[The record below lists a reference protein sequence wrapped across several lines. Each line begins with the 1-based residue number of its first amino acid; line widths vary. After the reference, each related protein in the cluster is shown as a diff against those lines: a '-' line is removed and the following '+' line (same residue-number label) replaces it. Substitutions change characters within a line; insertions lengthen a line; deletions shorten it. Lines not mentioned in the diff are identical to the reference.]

1 MSRYLL
7 AAVLV
12 VGLTAVGIAW
22 WQHAEP
28 SPWTTDSEEARTAL
42 EQGWEAYTK
51 LYEAEAIEHYERAM
65 EADPDFVLPRLM
77 LARLLPF
84 ANERRR
90 ELIDATREADL
101 ELLSD
106 RERFL
111 VRYNLAMEDGQRPE
125 ARRLVE
131 AFNDEHPK
139 DPFGLHIRG
148 GVELFTGDFE
158 LAEELYQRLVETEP
172 NWVNAQN
179 MLGYLAM
186 RRGDF
191 QEAENR
197 FRTFQF
203 IAPDQANPHD
213 SLAELMAL
221 RGRYQ
226 EAEDELLKALD
237 LRPDFLP
244 AYNSLLRLALL
255 DQSLDLARETT
266 DRARQVP
273 DLPPSIVQH
282 GICLTELLQRSLES
296 NRPEADSA
304 SQKPIGEC
312 HFWELRLALH
322 QRQLLADGKLEQA
335 VEIEQGIGDML
346 DGSRIRELGRSQD
359 EALLAHL
366 QGYRLA
372 YEGDVEAALEKLWQ
386 VENLLGV
393 QNLEEGQIT
402 LLNRLVLSQ
411 VLERAG
417 DDTAA
422 RRIWSSMTAIN
433 PRFPELE
440 PLLGLP
446 RPG

>member
-1 MSRYLL
+1 MSRSLL
-7 AAVLV
+7 ATVLV
-12 VGLTAVGIAW
+12 IGLTAVGIAW
-22 WQHAEP
+22 WQNAE
-28 SPWTTDSEEARTAL
+28 SNPWTTDSEKARIAL

-51 LYEAEAIEHYERAM
+51 LYHSEAAELYERAV
-65 EADPDFVLPRLM
+65 EADPQWVVPRLM
-77 LARLLPF
+77 LARMLPF

-90 ELIDATREADL
+90 ELVDAARQADL
-101 ELLSD
+101 EALSD

-111 VRYNLAMEDGQRPE
+111 VEYNLAMEDGQRPQ

-131 AFNDEHPK
+131 AFNEDHPE

-148 GVELFTGDFE
+148 GVAMFTGDFE
-158 LAEELYQRLVETEP
+158 QAEELYQRLVETEP

-203 IAPDQANPHD
+203 VAPDQANPHD

-226 EAEDELLKALD
+226 EAEDELQKALE

-244 AYNSLLRLALL
+244 AFNSLLRLSLL
-255 DQSLDLARETT
+255 DQDLDLARDTVRRLRE
-266 DRARQVP
+266 VP
-273 DLPPSIVQH
+273 DFPP
-282 GICLTELLQRSLES
+282 GLLKRGNCLIELLQTSLE
-296 NRPEADSA
+296 NRPPPADAGSTD
-304 SQKPIGEC
+304 PDNDC
-312 HFWELRLALH
+312 HYWYLPLALH
-322 QRQLLADGKLEQA
+322 QRQLLADGRRDQALALEQGMG
-335 VEIEQGIGDML
+335 EML
-346 DGSRIRELGRSQD
+346 AESLTKEMRESQD
-359 EALLAHL
+359 QALLSHL

-372 YEGDVEAALEKLWQ
+372 YEGDLDGALEKLQ
-386 VENLLGV
+386 AVEDLLGVENL
-393 QNLEEGQIT
+393 ESGQIT
-402 LLNRLVLSQ
+402 LVNRLVLAQ

-417 DDTAA
+417 DEDAA
-422 RRIWSSMTAIN
+422 RRVWNSMTAIN
-433 PRFPELE
+433 PRIPELE